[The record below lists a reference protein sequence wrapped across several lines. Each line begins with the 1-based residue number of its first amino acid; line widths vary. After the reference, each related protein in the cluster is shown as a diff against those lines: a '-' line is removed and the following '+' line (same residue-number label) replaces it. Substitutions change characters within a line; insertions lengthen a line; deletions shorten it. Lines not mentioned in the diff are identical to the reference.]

1 MTWFTPSDEQGLTTR
16 SELLAQVAATLGGRV
31 AEEIVFG
38 HDEVTTGALSDIEK
52 VTTLVR
58 DMVTRLGMSDLGLVA
73 LEHDNNNSFLGYDN
87 RRGEYSEDVAASID
101 LQIRAL
107 VMQCYNNARKILEN
121 NRPLMDHLVD
131 VLIEQETIEGDHLRE
146 IIESYQKNANIPASV

>member
-1 MTWFTPSDEQGLTTR
+1 
-16 SELLAQVAATLGGRV
+16 LLAQVAATLGGRV

-52 VTTLVR
+52 VNTLVR

-131 VLIEQETIEGDHLRE
+131 ILIEQETIEGDHLRE